1 MDFAKKSQKK
11 SLLRE
16 ISELR
21 KSLTTHKEGTLEH
34 RTAVR
39 NINTRITELKDFMS
53 RLSKKSSN
61 SVASA
66 ADTPLQAETP
76 KPDEIIINLA
86 GLMILE
92 EPDVKKDFWR
102 RLSRDNNDIFENA
115 KLKKAE
121 FLESSESKPDVV
133 REEPVVVFSESMLE
147 STRLELNQCPRPLI
161 ITLIAITTQI
171 DVKKIHTKC
180 DNEHKYSDLCSTI
193 EEMLSRKVQSNDR
206 THRAVKSC
214 RDNTG
219 CEECRGLCVLL
230 TILRFPENPMID
242 EQVYK
247 CVWHGSRFAKKAI
260 VALIRLRL
268 GPNSLLALM
277 IEQGH
282 DSLYQFLLDLNVE
295 ETPAEKH
302 ERKQNDERVRADE
315 KMNFER
321 ESRILR
327 IASTNGDKRDTY
339 YTPCGKSDEEAK
351 EYAKAIVDAGAGAV
365 AKATADI

>member
-1 MDFAKKSQKK
+1 MDSAQKSQKK
-11 SLLRE
+11 SLPEE
-16 ISELR
+16 ISELH

-39 NINTRITELKDFMS
+39 NINTKITELKDFMS
-53 RLSKKSSN
+53 ILSKKSST

-66 ADTPLQAETP
+66 ADTPLQAEIPTS
-76 KPDEIIINLA
+76 DEIIITLA
-86 GLMILE
+86 GLMMLE
-92 EPDVKKDFWR
+92 EPDIKKDFWR
-102 RLSRDNNDIFENA
+102 RLSRDKKDILEKA

-121 FLESSESKPDVV
+121 FLESKPDVV
-133 REEPVVVFSESMLE
+133 QEEPVVVFSESMLE
-147 STRLELNQCPRPLI
+147 STRLELNLCPRFLI
-161 ITLIAITTQI
+161 IALIAFITQI
-171 DVKKIHTKC
+171 GVKKNSTKC
-180 DNEHKYSDLCSTI
+180 DNEHKYRDLCSTI
-193 EEMLSRKVQSNDR
+193 EEMLSRKVPSNDI

-219 CEECRGLCVLL
+219 CDECRGLCVLL

-242 EQVYK
+242 EQVYR

-268 GPNSLLALM
+268 GPNSSLALM

-302 ERKQNDERVRADE
+302 EREQNEERVRADE

-321 ESRILR
+321 KSRILR
-327 IASTNGDKRDTY
+327 IASTKGDKRDTN